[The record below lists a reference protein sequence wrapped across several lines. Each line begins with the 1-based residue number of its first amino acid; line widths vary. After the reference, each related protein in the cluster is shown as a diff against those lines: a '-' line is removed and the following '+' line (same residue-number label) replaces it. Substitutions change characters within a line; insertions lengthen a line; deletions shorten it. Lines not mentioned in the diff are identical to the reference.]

1 MKNEENL
8 AYFLNEAKTIK
19 TRNLGKKLR
28 VAFLANSTINGFEE
42 TMRVKCFQKGIDCIT
57 YVADYNQY
65 NQEILNQDSRLYQFK
80 PDITFLILDT
90 RHVLG
95 DHFFSW
101 HKVSHDE
108 KSKFVERSINEI
120 KKLCNTFEE
129 NLETKL
135 VITSLQIPSYSSY
148 GINESR
154 EIRGLKEIVHEINNE
169 LLDEFGRHNVS
180 PKIFIYDF
188 NEFIMKFGEKNIF
201 NYKQFFS
208 GDIKIS
214 TEYVPKFVNELMG
227 YIYAITGTTKKCIVL
242 DLDNTLW
249 GGIIGEDGFNNI
261 KLGDNPIGR
270 SFVEFQKRLL
280 GLNQRGIILAINS
293 KNNFDDAIEV
303 IQKHPNMILSEDNFA
318 SVKINWDD
326 KVLNLQKI
334 SEELNIGLDSI
345 VFFDDDPINQEYVK
359 DSLPDVL
366 VVDLPKDSSRYAQII
381 TEMKE
386 FDVLK
391 ITEEDTKRGDMY
403 LDQKKRK
410 ELENKVGDFNEF
422 LKQMNIEVT
431 VQKANSFSIP
441 RISQLTLKTNQF
453 NLTTRR
459 YQEEEVSKFSSSD
472 DKIVE
477 CVEVSDKFGNN
488 GITGTYIIEKK
499 SDEEWV
505 VDTFL
510 LSCRIMGRG
519 VEEIMMN
526 QIIENAKLSGIKRIK
541 GEFIPTAK
549 NKPAENFYEE
559 LGFNKENNF
568 WVFNTDNIIKKP
580 EHIKVIKNG

>member
-1 MKNEENL
+1 MKNGENL

-249 GGIIGEDGFNNI
+249 GGIIGEDGFDNI

-441 RISQLTLKTNQF
+441 RIAQLTLKTNQF

>member
-65 NQEILNQDSRLYQFK
+65 NQEILNQNSRLYQFK

-249 GGIIGEDGFNNI
+249 GGIIGEDGFDNI
-261 KLGDNPIGR
+261 KLGDNPVGR

-441 RISQLTLKTNQF
+441 RIAQLTLKTNQF

-488 GITGTYIIEKK
+488 GITGAYIIEKK

>member
-1 MKNEENL
+1 M

-249 GGIIGEDGFNNI
+249 GGIIGEDGFDNI

-441 RISQLTLKTNQF
+441 RIAQLTLKTNQF

>member
-249 GGIIGEDGFNNI
+249 GGIIGEDGFDNI

-441 RISQLTLKTNQF
+441 RIAQLTLKTNQF